1 MNLKDLF
8 KKKPKKEEEPTL
20 EEKVDNEVLTYVI
33 DSEVYKKDPEKYKTI
48 MEGLAQSKKA
58 KTDKEKVENEKKA
71 GKKQNLIKIICFG
84 TEILVSSA
92 FLIGGFAFEQ
102 NGAMS
107 SRTMQWIHRKFPKV
121 FGKID

>member
-71 GKKQNLIKIICFG
+71 IDSADSNTVVQQNDLLPA
-84 TEILVSSA
+84 EIALAEEPPAAVS
-92 FLIGGFAFEQ
+92 EQ
-102 NGAMS
+102 SMRRAWQ
-107 SRTMQWIHRKFPKV
+107 SRPRGRSRSCAQDAP
-121 FGKID
+121 